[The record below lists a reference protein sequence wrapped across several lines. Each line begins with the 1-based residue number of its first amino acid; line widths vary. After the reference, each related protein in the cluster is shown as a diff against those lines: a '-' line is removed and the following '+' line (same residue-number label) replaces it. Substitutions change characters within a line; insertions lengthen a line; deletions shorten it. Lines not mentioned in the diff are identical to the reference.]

1 MDAEFPQAVS
11 SESIVAIKTAITFLF
26 TIIFSPPEF
35 VMDLISYRENAGVLY
50 VTHSPFSC

>member
-35 VMDLISYRENAGVLY
+35 VMDLISYREDAGVLY